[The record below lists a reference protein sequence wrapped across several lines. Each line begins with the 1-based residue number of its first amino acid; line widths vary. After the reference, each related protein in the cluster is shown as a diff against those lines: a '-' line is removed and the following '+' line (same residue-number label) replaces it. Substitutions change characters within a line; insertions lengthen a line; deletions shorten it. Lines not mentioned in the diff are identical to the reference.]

1 MSKSG
6 QTITLYMIDGEPT
19 GRIKS
24 YISAKM
30 VLFIKYLEKCLIVVK
45 LVMEI

>member
-24 YISAKM
+24 YISAKNG
-30 VLFIKYLEKCLIVVK
+30 IVYK
-45 LVMEI
+45 IPRKMFDSCKT